1 MGNEARD
8 LTPALTTKEAA
19 ELLNVNPKTVLR
31 LIQRGQL
38 PARKVGRVWRL
49 SPRALEAWL
58 AEGQAKAK
66 QD

>member
-1 MGNEARD
+1 MGNEARE
-8 LTPALTTKEAA
+8 LEPALTTKQAA

-49 SPRALEAWL
+49 SRHVLDEWL
-58 AEGQAKAK
+58 SAPHSEAK

>member
-1 MGNEARD
+1 MGNEARE
-8 LTPALTTKEAA
+8 LEPVLTTKDAA
-19 ELLNVNPKTVLR
+19 TLLKVSTKTVLR

-49 SPRALEAWL
+49 SPRALDAWL
-58 AEGQAKAK
+58 ATGQSEAR

>member
-19 ELLNVNPKTVLR
+19 ELLNVNQKTVLR

-49 SPRALEAWL
+49 SRHTLEAWL
-58 AEGQAKAK
+58 AEGQAQANK
-66 QD
+66 D

>member
-1 MGNEARD
+1 MGNDARD
-8 LTPALTTKEAA
+8 MTPALTTKEAA
-19 ELLNVNPKTVLR
+19 ELLNVNQKTVLR

-49 SPRALEAWL
+49 SRHALEAWL
-58 AEGQAKAK
+58 AEGPAQAK

>member
-1 MGNEARD
+1 MGNEAQE
-8 LTPALTTKEAA
+8 LTPALTVKETAA
-19 ELLNVNPKTVLR
+19 LLKVSTKTVLNM
-31 LIQRGQL
+31 IQRGQL

-49 SPRALEAWL
+49 SRHTLEAWL